1 MRTPIESA
9 DEISKKLDAAQ
20 AEYRR
25 LRAEDDA
32 ATVAAKAR
40 GMRLRELDSW
50 GGGEIPALR
59 GRLEA
64 AKRYEADMALPDW
77 CKFSFV
83 GSADVYIIDAVTP
96 KQIKIRTA
104 GEDRVSIY
112 DRETGRFGR
121 GTSPYGPEIPNRAA
135 TILRFL
141 AKGEVP

>member
-32 ATVAAKAR
+32 ATEAAKVR
-40 GMRLRELDSW
+40 GMRLRELESW

-59 GRLEA
+59 GRLET

-77 CKFSFV
+77 CKFSFY

-96 KQIKIRTA
+96 KQIKVRAA